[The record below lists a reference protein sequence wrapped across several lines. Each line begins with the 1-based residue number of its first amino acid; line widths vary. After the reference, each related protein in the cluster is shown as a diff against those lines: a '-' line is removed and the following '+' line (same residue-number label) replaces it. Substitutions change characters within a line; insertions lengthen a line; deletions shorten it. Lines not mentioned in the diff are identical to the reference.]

1 MALSQGVKIKKMDK
15 SKAAGVTPQA
25 IEGKVP
31 APVYPL
37 KFNGVFK
44 EAPWGG
50 DRLRKIF
57 GKDTPQG
64 KKIGESWEIVD
75 RGHDNSLVTNGP
87 CRGTTLHELMER
99 RPAELLGVGG
109 DEAVEPPPTRFPLLV
124 KFLDVTDR
132 LSLQVHPDDTYA
144 RRAGEE
150 GGGKTEAWYVV
161 QAESGS
167 WIVYGLRAGV
177 SLESFEERLRRGDQR
192 GIESCLNFLSVRA
205 GDTIFIPPGTLHA
218 AGGGLL
224 LLEVQQN
231 SDLTY
236 RVYDWGSN
244 RPLHPEKALE
254 VMKTLSGRP
263 TVNRPCPEASRDRS
277 STLSTAESDG
287 DVIELLLEC
296 KEFIMECLCLEGA
309 YEVVR
314 SDCHVL
320 TFIKGSGDIYY
331 GKGERLE
338 AHAGDNVL
346 IPAVLKGYCIQP
358 EDRCKIVRTSLT
370 SQWL

>member
-1 MALSQGVKIKKMDK
+1 MGK
-15 SKAAGVTPQA
+15 SKATGVTRRA
-25 IEGKVP
+25 IGGKLP
-31 APVYPL
+31 APGYPL

-50 DRLRKIF
+50 DRLQKIF

-109 DEAVEPPPTRFPLLV
+109 DEAVESPQARFPLLV

-132 LSLQVHPDDTYA
+132 LSLQVHPDDAYA
-144 RRAGEE
+144 RGAGEE
-150 GGGKTEAWYVV
+150 GGGKTEAWYVI

-192 GIESCLNFLSVRA
+192 GIESCLNFLSVRP

-244 RPLHPEKALE
+244 RPLHLEKALE
-254 VMKTLSGRP
+254 VMKTLSGRPCTTGVHSRP

-277 STLSTAESDG
+277 SALSTAESDG
-287 DVIELLLEC
+287 GVIELLLEC

-358 EDRCKIVRTSLT
+358 KDRCKIVRTSLT